1 MEGKVGRFHTPHK
14 NGINTDKGAVSSL
27 KKYLTDCGI
36 TPYSTKPEGKDNDDD
51 NLIYGLV
58 INLERDT
65 ITFRGEAPAE
75 TKQDFQ
81 ETIDEY
87 LADCITDGI
96 EADVPKVLATT

>member
-1 MEGKVGRFHTPHK
+1 MMMPNTFEYKGYVGR
-14 NGINTDKGAVSSL
+14 
-27 KKYLTDCGI
+27 LTIDA
-36 TPYSTKPEGKDNDDD
+36 DD

-58 INLERDT
+58 INIERDT
-65 ITFRGEAPAE
+65 ITFRGETPAE

-96 EADVPKVLATT
+96 EADVPKVLAIP

>member
-1 MEGKVGRFHTPHK
+1 MTPNTFEYKGYVGR
-14 NGINTDKGAVSSL
+14 
-27 KKYLTDCGI
+27 LTIDA
-36 TPYSTKPEGKDNDDD
+36 DD

-58 INLERDT
+58 INIERDT
-65 ITFRGEAPAE
+65 ITFRGETPAE

-96 EADVPKVLATT
+96 EADVPKVLAIP